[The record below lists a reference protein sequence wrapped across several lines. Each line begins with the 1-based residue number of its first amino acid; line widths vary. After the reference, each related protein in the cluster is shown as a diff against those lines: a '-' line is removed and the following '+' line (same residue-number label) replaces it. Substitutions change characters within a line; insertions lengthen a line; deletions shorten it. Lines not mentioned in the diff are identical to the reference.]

1 MEGRRQLADPHLQ
14 AALNA
19 LSTLSKN
26 QLVELKSMA
35 RPPQN
40 IEDLFKA
47 IMILFNESQD
57 HSWQSFKKVYGVNL
71 NAFVNKISNFHERT
85 PRLDKRIRDN
95 LTPIIRNRLNYET
108 MIRMSIAAANLYN
121 WISNLLNYY
130 EAIEQVTEE

>member
-1 MEGRRQLADPHLQ
+1 MEGRRQLADTQLQ

-19 LSTLSKN
+19 LRTVGKMEY
-26 QLVELKSMA
+26 VELKSYM
-35 RPPQN
+35 RPPPD
-40 IEDLFKA
+40 IEELFKA

-71 NAFVNKISNFHERT
+71 KAFVNKISNFHERT

-108 MIRMSIAAANLYN
+108 MRTISMAAANLYN

>member
-1 MEGRRQLADPHLQ
+1 MEGRRQLADTQLQ

-19 LSTLSKN
+19 LRTVGKMEY
-26 QLVELKSMA
+26 VELKSYM
-35 RPPQN
+35 RPPPD
-40 IEDLFKA
+40 IEELFKA

-85 PRLDKRIRDN
+85 PRLAKRIRDN
-95 LTPIIRNRLNYET
+95 LTPIIRNRLNYE
-108 MIRMSIAAANLYN
+108 MMSRLSIAAAHLYN